1 MRRILALTASVYVI
15 ISTAAAQAPS
25 GAASKSELLSMD
37 QQIKIAQLI
46 TKLTPPL
53 TSAAF
58 LIAIDRIVPAEIQL
72 QPLPAEAERLAPQ
85 LHGFGYV
92 VVEEQI
98 ALVDQRTRKVAFV
111 FPRWAE

>member
-1 MRRILALTASVYVI
+1 MRSILALMASVYVI

-25 GAASKSELLSMD
+25 GAAAKPELLSMD
-37 QQIKIAQLI
+37 QQIKIGRLI
-46 TKLTPPL
+46 TKRTPPL

-58 LIAIDRIVPAEIQL
+58 SIAIRIVPAEVEL

-85 LHGFGYV
+85 LRGFGYV